1 MFPPS
6 SRKGSVAKIV
16 MTDQSPAPEVKDRLA
31 LDASWQTLR
40 VVLIFVAGVACNHFF
55 DDANITAAGI
65 AAATALLTYGYG
77 LWDRWRTH
85 RLKLTLAGLLGL
97 EVTK

>member
-1 MFPPS
+1 MF
-6 SRKGSVAKIV
+6 AEEE

-85 RLKLTLAGLLGL
+85 RLKLTLAGLLGWR
-97 EVTK
+97 